1 MGLLRPSA
9 TTAGGYRLFDER
21 CVERLKLIK
30 ACRDAQI
37 NLAEIAEFVRGMG
50 MAATSNS
57 ASAWSFA
64 RAGSGVSLPR
74 RLPDQCRL
82 LPSVQWRFVPA
93 EPRDRGT
100 CAQSECALGRDRER
114 RRVLTLLRIEMRPLV
129 QVCDGSQECF
139 LLIDAMSSG
148 AQVTAH
154 HRYRTQPSQ
163 GTAAQLV
170 VDKRSATAAR
180 PRSFTGDQCAD
191 SWPSAPGLRNATSSA
206 VQSPRD
212 APTVCNGAGGHRP
225 SGRYRVMARSRSGV
239 KP

>member
-1 MGLLRPSA
+1 VARRSRERPHAERRAKRAGLSPHQVRIYLDMGLLRPSA

-148 AQVTAH
+148 AQVTW
-154 HRYRTQPSQ
+154 TGQISVDSQ
-163 GTAAQLV
+163 L
-170 VDKRSATAAR
+170 
-180 PRSFTGDQCAD
+180 PLCA
-191 SWPSAPGLRNATSSA
+191 
-206 VQSPRD
+206 
-212 APTVCNGAGGHRP
+212 
-225 SGRYRVMARSRSGV
+225 
-239 KP
+239 